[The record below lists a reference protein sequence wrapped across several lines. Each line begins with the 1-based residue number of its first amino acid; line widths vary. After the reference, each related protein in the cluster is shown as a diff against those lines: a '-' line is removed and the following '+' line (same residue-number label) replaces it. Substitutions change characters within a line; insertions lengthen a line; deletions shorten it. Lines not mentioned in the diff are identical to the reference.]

1 MSVVYS
7 KCYFPFLLIFRSNI
21 EFICRILVIRFS
33 SRHFYESEKAYW
45 PTIILL
51 GFCIVNTVARTTSW
65 QLIAVY
71 AVILLAVILARKEFY
86 REKFVYS
93 WGALTVDSIL
103 FGCLFIGYAVA
114 GYYAARPAG
123 GNQVINHFLLF
134 PSDDVWFNGLIGL
147 SISLIG
153 LFFLYQY
160 LAETTV
166 TLGEGF
172 EKARLTRFW
181 KNLVATKAVNFC
193 I

>member
-1 MSVVYS
+1 M
-7 KCYFPFLLIFRSNI
+7 
-21 EFICRILVIRFS
+21 
-33 SRHFYESEKAYW
+33 
-45 PTIILL
+45 
-51 GFCIVNTVARTTSW
+51 ARTTSW

-114 GYYAARPAG
+114 GYYATTSWW
-123 GNQVINHFLLF
+123 QSSYQSLLLF

-153 LFFLYQY
+153 LFF
-160 LAETTV
+160 
-166 TLGEGF
+166 
-172 EKARLTRFW
+172 
-181 KNLVATKAVNFC
+181 C
-193 I
+193 INI

>member
-1 MSVVYS
+1 MKV
-7 KCYFPFLLIFRSNI
+7 K
-21 EFICRILVIRFS
+21 
-33 SRHFYESEKAYW
+33 KAYW

-65 QLIAVY
+65 QLITVY

-172 EKARLTRFW
+172 EEARLTRFW

>member
-1 MSVVYS
+1 MAHFILVAAL
-7 KCYFPFLLIFRSNI
+7 YFAGIMMVLLSTVTNLSNVSRLFQVLLPFLLIFRSNI

-123 GNQVINHFLLF
+123 GNQVINHFCCF
-134 PSDDVWFNGLIGL
+134 RQMMFGL
-147 SISLIG
+147 
-153 LFFLYQY
+153 
-160 LAETTV
+160 TD
-166 TLGEGF
+166 
-172 EKARLTRFW
+172 
-181 KNLVATKAVNFC
+181 
-193 I
+193 

>member
-1 MSVVYS
+1 M
-7 KCYFPFLLIFRSNI
+7 
-21 EFICRILVIRFS
+21 
-33 SRHFYESEKAYW
+33 
-45 PTIILL
+45 
-51 GFCIVNTVARTTSW
+51 ARTTSW
-65 QLIAVY
+65 QLITVY

-172 EKARLTRFW
+172 EEARLTRFW